1 LPERQP
7 LAVKLFGQDIYSL
20 LNGHLTPGVGS
31 FLAHAVALL
40 LAVALA
46 GFLHHYKIFLRV

>member
-7 LAVKLFGQDIYSL
+7 LAVKLVGHDIYSL

-40 LAVALA
+40 LAVALVR
-46 GFLHHYKIFLRV
+46 LSTPL